1 MPEPRSLAERMRDGD
16 CVYGPFVFSPDP
28 AHTELAGIA
37 GFDFVIVDL
46 EHAPLGISDVLAH
59 VRAAASAS
67 LSVIVRVADAA
78 PAEAARLLDIGVTGI
93 VFPHVGLAP
102 EQTAAAVSAL
112 RYGPEGTRPACT
124 GVRAGGYGQKEFSDY
139 VRRAYDTTLAI
150 GLIEDAAVVDRIGE
164 VLGSVALDVVLP
176 GPGDLAASLGLPGAL
191 SHPRVRAEVDRIVDA
206 AQSRGLAVG
215 AYVGS
220 VEDALA
226 WRKRGATFIAYSIDY
241 KIVGA
246 AFREIRSALA
256 R

>member
-1 MPEPRSLAERMRDGD
+1 VVERID
-16 CVYGPFVFSPDP
+16 
-28 AHTELAGIA
+28 
-37 GFDFVIVDL
+37 
-46 EHAPLGISDVLAH
+46 
-59 VRAAASAS
+59 
-67 LSVIVRVADAA
+67 
-78 PAEAARLLDIGVTGI
+78 
-93 VFPHVGLAP
+93 
-102 EQTAAAVSAL
+102 
-112 RYGPEGTRPACT
+112 
-124 GVRAGGYGQKEFSDY
+124 
-139 VRRAYDTTLAI
+139 
-150 GLIEDAAVVDRIGE
+150 E